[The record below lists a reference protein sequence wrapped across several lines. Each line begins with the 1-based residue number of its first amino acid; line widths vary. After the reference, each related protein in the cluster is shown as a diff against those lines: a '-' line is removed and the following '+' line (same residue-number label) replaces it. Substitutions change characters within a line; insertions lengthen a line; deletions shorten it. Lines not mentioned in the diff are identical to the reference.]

1 MSLRTP
7 RTDLH
12 PASISRT
19 FTTAGA
25 QIVLADQQEPN
36 NSVSPGG
43 APAAGINHLPST
55 LLVILAAA
63 GGTLTWLDIL
73 GNSNTLTF
81 AANTVPVPVVL
92 PFTAKSIEASSTN
105 GTQITASW
113 HPEA

>member
-1 MSLRTP
+1 MALRTP

-12 PASISRT
+12 PASVSRT

-25 QIVLADQQEPN
+25 QIVLADQNEP
-36 NSVSPGG
+36 SGAVSPAG

-55 LLVILAAA
+55 LCVILAAA
-63 GGTLTWLDIL
+63 GGTLTWLDLL

-81 AANTVPVPVVL
+81 AANAVPVPITL

-105 GTQITASW
+105 GTQIVASW